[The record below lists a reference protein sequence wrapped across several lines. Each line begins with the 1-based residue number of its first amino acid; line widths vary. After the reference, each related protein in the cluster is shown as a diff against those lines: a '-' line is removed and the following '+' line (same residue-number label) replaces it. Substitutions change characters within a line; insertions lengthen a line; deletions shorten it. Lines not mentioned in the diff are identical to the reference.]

1 MKITP
6 QEVQH
11 IAALANLRLS
21 EADIERYTQDLEEI
35 LSYVDQL
42 NELDTSGVE
51 PMAQVLHEG
60 SEGNAA
66 QLRTDERGRSFDQRT
81 ALQCAPLPGEGH
93 FKVPRVIER

>member
-6 QEVQH
+6 EEVQH

-21 EADIERYTQDLEEI
+21 GADIERYTQDLEEI

-60 SEGNAA
+60 NAA
-66 QLRTDERGRSFDQRT
+66 QLRRDEQGRSFDQQT
-81 ALQCAPLPGEGH
+81 ALRCAPLPGEGH

>member
-6 QEVQH
+6 DEVLR
-11 IAALANLRLS
+11 IASLANLRLS
-21 EADIERYTQDLEEI
+21 PEDTARYARDLEEI

-60 SEGNAA
+60 SVAP
-66 QLRTDERGRSFDQRT
+66 LRPDTPGTSFEQST
-81 ALQCAPLPGEGH
+81 ALRCAPLSGAGH
-93 FKVPRVIER
+93 FKVPKVIER

>member
-6 QEVQH
+6 EEVQH

-21 EADIERYTQDLEEI
+21 EADIERYTKDLEEI

-51 PMAQVLHEG
+51 PMAQVLHK
-60 SEGNAA
+60 GNVAR
-66 QLRTDERGRSFDQRT
+66 LRADEQGQSFDQAT
-81 ALQCAPLPGEGH
+81 ALRSAPLPGAGH

>member
-6 QEVQH
+6 EEVQH

-21 EADIERYTQDLEEI
+21 ETDIERYTQDLEEI

-60 SEGNAA
+60 NAA
-66 QLRTDERGRSFDQRT
+66 QLRTDERGRSFDQKT
-81 ALQCAPLPGEGH
+81 ALQSAPLPGEGH
-93 FKVPRVIER
+93 FKVRRVIEG

>member
-6 QEVQH
+6 EEVKH
-11 IAALANLRLS
+11 IAALANLHLS
-21 EADIERYTQDLEEI
+21 DADIERYTKDLEEI

-42 NELDTSGVE
+42 NELDTRGVA

-60 SEGNAA
+60 NAA
-66 QLRTDERGRSFDQRT
+66 PLRADQQGQSFDQDT
-81 ALQCAPLPGEGH
+81 ALRCAPLPGAGH

>member
-6 QEVQH
+6 EQVLK
-11 IAALANLRLS
+11 IARLANLRLS
-21 EADIERYTQDLEEI
+21 SEDTARYARDLEEI

-60 SEGNAA
+60 NAA
-66 QLRTDERGRSFDQRT
+66 RLRSDDPGRSLDQVT
-81 ALQCAPLPGEGH
+81 ALRCAPLSGAGH
-93 FKVPRVIER
+93 FKVPKVIER

>member
-6 QEVQH
+6 EEVQH

-21 EADIERYTQDLEEI
+21 AADIERYTQDLEEI

-60 SEGNAA
+60 NAA
-66 QLRTDERGRSFDQRT
+66 QLRADERGRSFDQQT

>member
-6 QEVQH
+6 EEVQH

-21 EADIERYTQDLEEI
+21 GADIERYTQDLEEI

-60 SEGNAA
+60 DAA
-66 QLRTDERGRSFDQRT
+66 QLRTDEQGRSFDQQT
-81 ALQCAPLPGEGH
+81 ALRCAPLPGEGH

>member
-6 QEVQH
+6 DEVRH

-21 EADIERYTQDLEEI
+21 EEDTALYARDLEQI
-35 LSYVDQL
+35 LAYVDQL
-42 NELDTSGVE
+42 NELDTTGVE

-60 SEGNAA
+60 NAA
-66 QLRTDERGRSFDQRT
+66 PLRADAPGASFDQGT
-81 ALQCAPLPGEGH
+81 ALRCAPLQGAGH

>member
-6 QEVQH
+6 EEVQH

-21 EADIERYTQDLEEI
+21 SADIERYTQDLEEI

-42 NELDTSGVE
+42 NELETSGVE

-60 SEGNAA
+60 NAA
-66 QLRTDERGRSFDQRT
+66 QLRVDEQGRSFDQQT

>member
-6 QEVQH
+6 EEVKH
-11 IAALANLRLS
+11 IAALANLHLS
-21 EADIERYTQDLEEI
+21 EADIDRYTKDLEEI

-60 SEGNAA
+60 NSAP
-66 QLRTDERGRSFDQRT
+66 LRVDEPGRSFDQET
-81 ALQCAPLPGEGH
+81 ALRCAPLPGAGH

>member
-6 QEVQH
+6 EEVQH

-21 EADIERYTQDLEEI
+21 PAEIQRYARDLEEI
-35 LSYVDQL
+35 LAYVDQL
-42 NELDTSGVE
+42 NELDTSGVT

-60 SEGNAA
+60 SVPA
-66 QLRTDERGRSFDQRT
+66 LRADEQGPSFGQET
-81 ALQCAPLPGEGH
+81 ALRCAPLSGAGH

>member
-1 MKITP
+1 MKITSE
-6 QEVQH
+6 EVQH

-21 EADIERYTQDLEEI
+21 AADVERYTQDLEEI

-60 SEGNAA
+60 DAA
-66 QLRTDERGRSFDQRT
+66 QLRADERGRSFNQQT

>member
-6 QEVQH
+6 EQVQK
-11 IAALANLRLS
+11 IAALANLRLG
-21 EADIERYTQDLEEI
+21 EEDTAGYAKDLEEI

-51 PMAQVLHEG
+51 PMSQVLHEG
-60 SEGNAA
+60 NVAA
-66 QLRTDERGRSFDQRT
+66 LRADEQGQSLEQDA
-81 ALQCAPLPGEGH
+81 ALQNAPLKGAGH